1 MGKYKVLITDH
12 EMKNLDYEREVLEKI
27 GAQLIDAQCKTEQ
40 EIIEKGQ
47 GIDGLLVD
55 YAPIGENVFKFLPKL
70 KVVARY
76 GVGYDNVDV
85 QAATKYGVC
94 VVNVQ
99 NYCTEEVSDHALA
112 LLLASI
118 RKIVLF
124 DHWVKKRNWDYN
136 FSKPIYRLKNKNM
149 GIIGFG
155 NISRRLVEKLQPF
168 KMNILVYDPFVHP
181 EVAKDF
187 QVTFTSLDQLV
198 SESDYISIHA
208 PLNKDTRHLISVKE
222 LNLMKNSVFIVNA
235 SRGGVIDERALID
248 ALHNKKI
255 AGAALDVFALEPVNQ
270 DNPLLSMEN
279 VILTPH
285 VGWYSEESQ
294 RELQTKAAQGVADVL
309 MKKRPDFLVNPEV
322 WKD

>member
-1 MGKYKVLITDH
+1 MKYRVLITDH
-12 EMKNLDYEREVLEKI
+12 EMIDLDCERRVLEKI
-27 GAQLIDAQCKTEQ
+27 DAQLIDSQCKTEQ
-40 EIIEKGQ
+40 DVIENAQ
-47 GIDGLLVD
+47 GVDGLLVD
-55 YAPIGENVFKFLPKL
+55 YAPIGEDVFKALPRL

-76 GVGYDNVDV
+76 GVGYDKVDV
-85 QAATKYGVC
+85 QAANRYGVC

-99 NYCTEEVSDHALA
+99 NYCTEEVSDHALT
-112 LLLASI
+112 LLLASS

-136 FSKPIYRLKNKNM
+136 FSKPIYRIKNKNM

-155 NISRRLVEKLQPF
+155 NIPRRLVEKLQPF

-181 EVAKDF
+181 DVEKELG
-187 QVTFTSLDQLV
+187 VTLTDLNKLLI
-198 SESDYISIHA
+198 ESDYISIHT
-208 PLNKDTRHLISVKE
+208 PLNDNTHHLIGEKE
-222 LNLMKNSVFIVNA
+222 LSLMKDSVYIVNT
-235 SRGGVIDERALID
+235 SRGGVIYEKALID
-248 ALHNKKI
+248 ALRNKKI
-255 AGAALDVFALEPVNQ
+255 AGAALDVFAIEPINK

>member
-1 MGKYKVLITDH
+1 MKYKVLITDH
-12 EMKNLDYEREVLEKI
+12 EMIDLDCERRVLEKI
-27 GAQLIDAQCKTEQ
+27 DAQLIDSQCKTEQ
-40 EIIEKGQ
+40 DVIENAQ
-47 GIDGLLVD
+47 GVDGLLVD
-55 YAPIGENVFKFLPKL
+55 YAPIGDDVFKALPRL

-76 GVGYDNVDV
+76 GVGYDKVDV
-85 QAATKYGVC
+85 QAANRYGVC

-99 NYCTEEVSDHALA
+99 NSCTEEVSDHALA
-112 LLLASI
+112 LLLASS

-124 DHWVKKRNWDYN
+124 DHWIKKGKWDYN

-155 NISRRLVEKLQPF
+155 NIPRRLVEKLQPF

-181 EVAKDF
+181 DVEKELS
-187 QVTFTSLDQLV
+187 VTLTDLNKLLI
-198 SESDYISIHA
+198 ESDYISIHT
-208 PLNKDTRHLISVKE
+208 PLNDNTHHLIGEKE
-222 LNLMKNSVFIVNA
+222 LSLMKDSVYIVNT
-235 SRGGVIDERALID
+235 SRGGVIYEKALID
-248 ALHNKKI
+248 ALRNKKI
-255 AGAALDVFALEPVNQ
+255 AGAALDVFAIEPINK
-270 DNPLLSMEN
+270 DNPMLSMEN

>member
-12 EMKNLDYEREVLEKI
+12 EMINLECERGVLEKI
-27 GAQLIDAQCKTEQ
+27 DAQLIDSQCKTEQ
-40 EIIEKGQ
+40 DVIEKAQ
-47 GIDGLLVD
+47 GVDGLLVD
-55 YAPIGENVFKFLPKL
+55 YAPIGESVFKALPRL

-76 GVGYDNVDV
+76 GVGYDKVDV
-85 QAATKYGVC
+85 RAANQYGVC

-112 LLLASI
+112 LLMASI

-124 DHWVKKRNWDYN
+124 DNWVKKRNWNYN
-136 FSKPIYRLKNKNM
+136 FSKPIYRIKNKNM

-181 EVAKDF
+181 GLAKDF
-187 QVTFTSLDQLV
+187 GVTFTSLDQLV
-198 SESDYISIHA
+198 TESDYISIHA
-208 PLNKDTRHLISVKE
+208 PLNKDTRHLIGTKE
-222 LNLMKNSVFIVNA
+222 LNLMKDSVFIVNT
-235 SRGGVIDERALID
+235 SRGGLIDEKALID
-248 ALHNKKI
+248 ALRNKKI
-255 AGAALDVFALEPVNQ
+255 AGAALDVFDQEPINQ

-279 VILTPH
+279 VILSPH

-294 RELQTKAAQGVADVL
+294 IDLQTKAAQGVADVL
-309 MKKRPDFLVNPEV
+309 IGKKPQYLVNPEV
-322 WKD
+322 WKE

>member
-1 MGKYKVLITDH
+1 MEKYKVLITDH
-12 EMKNLDYEREVLEKI
+12 EMKNLDCEREILGKI
-27 GAQLIDAQCKTEQ
+27 GAQLIDVQCKTEQ

-47 GIDGLLVD
+47 GVDGLLVD
-55 YAPIGENVFKFLPKL
+55 YAPIGENIFKSLPQI

-76 GVGYDNVDV
+76 GVGYDKIDV
-85 QAATKYGVC
+85 RAANKYGVC
-94 VVNVQ
+94 VVNVP
-99 NYCTEEVSDHALA
+99 NYCTEEVSDHAFT
-112 LLLASI
+112 LLMASV

-124 DHWVKKRNWDYN
+124 DHWVKKGNWDYN

-155 NISRRLVEKLQPF
+155 NIARRLVEKLQPF

-181 EVAKDF
+181 DVEKEF
-187 QVTFTSLDQLV
+187 GVTLSDLSKLLI
-198 SESDYISIHA
+198 ESDYISIHT
-208 PLNKDTRHLISVKE
+208 PLYDNTHHLIGEKE
-222 LNLMKNSVFIVNA
+222 LNLMKNSAYIVNT
-235 SRGGVIDERALID
+235 SRGGVIYEKALID
-248 ALHNKKI
+248 ALRNKKI
-255 AGAALDVFALEPVNQ
+255 AGAALDVFAIEPINK